1 MLFSYR
7 VKSAEGQITEGT
19 AEAAD
24 RFSLARDFR
33 AKGCLPIYIA
43 EAKKNTVKLN
53 KFFRLFGKVNVQE
66 QILFT
71 KNLAGMLKAGLALA
85 RSISVL
91 KKQTKNAKFGNILTA
106 LENEISTGGT
116 LSSGLAKFPNVFSK
130 LFVSMVHAGEESGNL
145 AGVLSEIGANLEKSH
160 ALTKKVKGALIYPG
174 IVLSAMVLIGV
185 LMFAFV
191 VPTLAKTFKDV
202 GAELPASTQFIV
214 FLGNFFSH
222 YLLLSLFLVV
232 ALAGGTVFLFKASW
246 MAKYIDFIVLR
257 LPAIGKMTKELNTA
271 RTARTISSLLVSGVS
286 IIRSIEITQDVVQ
299 NIYYKQALEQA
310 KESIQKGL
318 PFSQI
323 FINNP
328 KLYPIMMVE
337 MVQVGEETGRLS
349 DMLLQIAVF
358 YEEEIQ
364 NKTKNLSTIIEPVL
378 MVVIG
383 AAVGFFAMSMIT
395 PLYSVMNNIK

>member
-1 MLFSYR
+1 M
-7 VKSAEGQITEGT
+7 
-19 AEAAD
+19 
-24 RFSLARDFR
+24 ARDFR

>member
-1 MLFSYR
+1 
-7 VKSAEGQITEGT
+7 
-19 AEAAD
+19 
-24 RFSLARDFR
+24 
-33 AKGCLPIYIA
+33 
-43 EAKKNTVKLN
+43 
-53 KFFRLFGKVNVQE
+53 
-66 QILFT
+66 
-71 KNLAGMLKAGLALA
+71 
-85 RSISVL
+85 
-91 KKQTKNAKFGNILTA
+91 
-106 LENEISTGGT
+106 
-116 LSSGLAKFPNVFSK
+116 
-130 LFVSMVHAGEESGNL
+130 MVHAGEESGNL

-328 KLYPIMMVE
+328 KLYPIMMAE